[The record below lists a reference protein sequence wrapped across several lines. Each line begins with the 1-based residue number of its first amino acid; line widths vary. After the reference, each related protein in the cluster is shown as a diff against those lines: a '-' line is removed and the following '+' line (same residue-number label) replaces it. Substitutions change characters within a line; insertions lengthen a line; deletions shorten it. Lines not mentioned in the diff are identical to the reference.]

1 MSETTADE
9 IDMVMAIAADPEVWD
24 ATDDTWLMTTRQ
36 ERRSR
41 ARIVA
46 ASIRAS
52 LEAKG
57 FQIVKIARRDRA
69 PLAFDEETATP
80 QGEH

>member
-1 MSETTADE
+1 MMSDE

-24 ATDDTWLMTTRQ
+24 ATDNGWLHATRQ
-36 ERRSR
+36 ERRAR

-46 ASIRAS
+46 TSIRAS

-57 FQIVKIARRDRA
+57 YQIVRIARRDRA
-69 PLAFDEETATP
+69 PLAFDEEPATP